1 MDVVYERCAGLDV
14 HKKTVTACR
23 IYPDAQG
30 HKTKDSRT
38 FTTMTQDLL
47 KLADWLAQAGCTHA
61 AMESTGEYW
70 KPVFN
75 ILEATVEVLLINAQH
90 IKNVPGRKTDVADA
104 EWIADL
110 LQHGLLRASFIPPQA
125 QRDLRDLTRYRMN
138 LVQERSM
145 VAQWLQKVLESANIK
160 LAAVAT
166 DVLGVSGRA
175 MLQALI
181 EGSPDAAAMAGL
193 AKGRMREKRAALEQA
208 LTGRVRPHHRVLIA
222 DHLIHIDFLD
232 ERIDFIAQQITQH
245 IDEHFPNDEDALR
258 LLDTIPGVGR
268 NTAEMLLAETGPDM
282 SRFPSANHLAS
293 WAGLA
298 PGNNES
304 AGKKRSGRTRP
315 GNRNLRTGLLQA
327 AHAAVRKGKS
337 YLAAQYNRLAAR
349 RGKKKAAVA
358 VAHSIPV
365 SAYYILSR
373 REPYHDLGPAYF
385 DELKREATVHRL
397 TQRLQNLGYVVIVR
411 PAPATTEV

>member
-30 HKTKDSRT
+30 HKTKDIRT

-61 AMESTGEYW
+61 GMESTGDYW

-75 ILEATVEVLLINAQH
+75 ILEAGFKVLLINAQH
-90 IKNVPGRKTDVADA
+90 IKNVPGRKTDVGDA

-145 VAQWLQKVLESANIK
+145 VVQWLQKVLESANIK

-175 MLQALI
+175 MLQALV
-181 EGSPDAAAMAGL
+181 EGSPDAAAMADL

-232 ERIDFIAQQITQH
+232 ERIDFITQQITKH
-245 IDEHFPNDEDALR
+245 IDEHFPNDEEALR

-268 NTAEMLLAETGPDM
+268 NTAEMLLAEIGPDM
-282 SRFPSANHLAS
+282 SRFPSANRLAS

-304 AGKKRSGRTRP
+304 AGKKRSARTRR

-337 YLAAQYNRLAAR
+337 YLAAQYHRLATR

-358 VAHSIPV
+358 VAHSILV

-385 DELKREATVHRL
+385 DELKREATVRRL
-397 TQRLQNLGYVVIVR
+397 TQRIQNLGYLVIVR
-411 PAPATTEV
+411 PTPATADV